1 VKLSKWMRN
10 AKNDLSNQQTRQY
23 IFFIAKNIYIM
34 NQSIQHEKVEQP
46 KEEKNDLVEV
56 EENKENKES
65 EEETPRCKTCSSSTL
80 VTPKK
85 IPFWAENPNILLQQP
100 YVLEFFPTEDMTFD
114 QKLNAITR
122 LVLVLTTISYLYTKK
137 INLIVVSV
145 VSIVCIYLM
154 FYANNDAKK
163 NEGFRQNHPLERS
176 YDRNGPIADIQP
188 MFEETFE
195 KATAQNPMSNVMI
208 SDYDYHPHKK
218 PAPPAYTKEGKKVI
232 LEETKKMIQQM
243 HPDHENIDKKLF
255 QDTTDNLELEQSM
268 RQFYSTA
275 NTTIPNDQASFAE
288 FCYGDMISNK
298 EGNMFAAVRNNPR
311 HNLY

>member
-1 VKLSKWMRN
+1 MRN
-10 AKNDLSNQQTRQY
+10 AKNDLSNQQTREY

-56 EENKENKES
+56 EENKES
-65 EEETPRCKTCSSSTL
+65 EEETPSCKTCSSSTL

-85 IPFWAENPNILLQQP
+85 IAFWAENPNILLQQP
-100 YVLEFFPTEDMTFD
+100 YVLEFFPTEDMTFH

-163 NEGFRQNHPLERS
+163 NEGFRQNLPLERS

-195 KATAQNPMSNVMI
+195 KATTQNPMSNVMI

-243 HPDHENIDKKLF
+243 HPNHENIDKKLF

>member
-1 VKLSKWMRN
+1 MRDQ
-10 AKNDLSNQQTRQY
+10 KTIY
-23 IFFIAKNIYIM
+23 IFIAKNIYIM

-46 KEEKNDLVEV
+46 KQYYVEDKNDLVELM
-56 EENKENKES
+56 EQEK
-65 EEETPRCKTCSSSTL
+65 EETPSCPPMKQVDL
-80 VTPKK
+80 VTPKTT
-85 IPFWAENPNILLQQP
+85 PFWAENPNVLLQQP
-100 YVLEFFPTEDMTFD
+100 YVLEFFPTEDMTFY

-137 INLIVVSV
+137 MNIIVVSV
-145 VSIVCIYLM
+145 VSIICIYLM
-154 FYANNDAKK
+154 FYANKDLAK
-163 NEGFRQNHPLERS
+163 NEGFQNHPLERS
-176 YDRNGPIADIQP
+176 YDRNGPINDIQP
-188 MFEETFE
+188 AFEDTFE
-195 KATAQNPMSNVMI
+195 KATTQNPLSNVMV

-218 PAPPAYTKEGKKVI
+218 PAPPSYTKEGKKVI

-255 QDTTDNLELEQSM
+255 QDATDNLELEQSM

>member
-1 VKLSKWMRN
+1 
-10 AKNDLSNQQTRQY
+10 
-23 IFFIAKNIYIM
+23 M

-46 KEEKNDLVEV
+46 KQYDVEEKNDLVELV
-56 EENKENKES
+56 EKEELPQCPP
-65 EEETPRCKTCSSSTL
+65 TKTVAL
-80 VTPKK
+80 VTPTKT
-85 IPFWAENPNILLQQP
+85 PFWAEDPNILLQA
-100 YVLEFFPTEDMTFD
+100 LEFFPTEDMSFY

-122 LVLVLTTISYLYTKK
+122 LVLILTAISYLYTKK
-137 INLIVVSV
+137 INIIVVSV

-154 FYANNDAKK
+154 FYANKDAKTALK
-163 NEGFRQNHPLERS
+163 NEGFQNNHLERS
-176 YDRNGPIADIQP
+176 YDRNGPIANIQP
-188 MFEETFE
+188 VFEETFE
-195 KATAQNPMSNVMI
+195 KATTQNPLSNVMM

-218 PAPPAYTKEGKKVI
+218 PAPPAYTQEGKKVI
-232 LEETKKMIQQM
+232 LEKTKQMIQQM
-243 HPDHENIDKKLF
+243 HPEHENIDKKLF
-255 QDTTDNLELEQSM
+255 QDATDNLELEQSM

>member
-1 VKLSKWMRN
+1 MKLSKWTRN
-10 AKNDLSNQQTRQY
+10 AKNVSSNQQTRQY

-46 KEEKNDLVEV
+46 KRYDVEEKNDLVEV
-56 EENKENKES
+56 KENKES
-65 EEETPRCKTCSSSTL
+65 EEEAPLCKTCPSSTL

-85 IPFWAENPNILLQQP
+85 IPFWAENPNVLLQQP
-100 YVLEFFPTEDMTFD
+100 YVLEFFPTEDMTFY

-137 INLIVVSV
+137 FNLIVVSV
-145 VSIVCIYLM
+145 VSILCIYLM
-154 FYANNDAKK
+154 FYANQDAKK
-163 NEGFRQNHPLERS
+163 EEGFQNKPLERS
-176 YDRNGPIADIQP
+176 YDRNGPISDMQP
-188 MFEETFE
+188 AFEETFE
-195 KATAQNPMSNVMI
+195 KVTAQNPLSNVMV

-243 HPDHENIDKKLF
+243 HPEHENIDKKLF
-255 QDTTDNLELEQSM
+255 QDATDNLELEQSM

>member
-1 VKLSKWMRN
+1 
-10 AKNDLSNQQTRQY
+10 
-23 IFFIAKNIYIM
+23 M

-46 KEEKNDLVEV
+46 KEEKNDLVEL
-56 EENKENKES
+56 KENEK
-65 EEETPRCKTCSSSTL
+65 EETPLYQTSASATL
-80 VTPKK
+80 VRPMK
-85 IPFWAENPNILLQQP
+85 IPFWAENPNILMQQP
-100 YVLEFFPTEDMTFD
+100 YAFEFFPTEDMTFH

-122 LVLVLTTISYLYTKK
+122 LVLVLTTVSYLYTKK
-137 INLIVVSV
+137 FNLIVVSV

-154 FYANNDAKK
+154 FYANKDGANK
-163 NEGFRQNHPLERS
+163 NEGFQQNNPLERS
-176 YDRNGPIADIQP
+176 YDRNGPIVDIEP
-188 MFEETFE
+188 VFEETFE
-195 KATAQNPMSNVMI
+195 KATTQNPLSNVMV
-208 SDYDYHPHKK
+208 SDYDYNPNKK

-232 LEETKKMIQQM
+232 LEETKKMIRQM